1 MNGQQRAEQEKDFI
15 QMIHENERIIYKVC
29 SLYVSG
35 DFPME
40 DLYQE
45 VVINLWKAFP
55 RFRGES
61 SYSTYVYRVA
71 LNTCISGIRRESRR
85 GRKVPLAF
93 LEEPAFEPDNMEENL
108 REMYLLIRR
117 LKKMDRSLI
126 LLWLEER
133 PYQEIAEITGL
144 SLCNV
149 ATKLKRIKE
158 KLIKMSNQ

>member
-1 MNGQQRAEQEKDFI
+1 MNRRHQAEQEQDFI
-15 QMIHENERIIYKVC
+15 RMIRENERIIYKVC
-29 SLYVSG
+29 SFYVSD

-45 VVINLWKAFP
+45 TVLNLWKAFP

-71 LNTCISGIRRESRR
+71 LNTCISGVRRESRR
-85 GRKVPLAF
+85 GQKVSLAF
-93 LEEPAFEPDNMEENL
+93 TEELAFEPDGMEENL
-108 REMYLLIRR
+108 REMYRLIRR
-117 LKKMDRSLI
+117 LRKLERSLI

-149 ATKLKRIKE
+149 ATKLKRIRE
-158 KLIKMSNQ
+158 KLVKMSNE

>member
-1 MNGQQRAEQEKDFI
+1 MNKQHRAEQDFI
-15 QMIHENERIIYKVC
+15 RMIHASERIIYKVC
-29 SLYVSG
+29 SLYVSD

-45 VVINLWKAFP
+45 VVINLWQAFP

-85 GRKVPLAF
+85 GQKVSLTFP
-93 LEEPAFEPDNMEENL
+93 EEPAFEPDNMEENIN
-108 REMYLLIRR
+108 EMYRLIRR
-117 LKKMDRSLI
+117 LKKIDLSLI

-158 KLIKMSNQ
+158 KLVKMSNQ

>member
-1 MNGQQRAEQEKDFI
+1 MNKRHQAEQEGDFI
-15 QMIHENERIIYKVC
+15 RMIRENERIIYKVC
-29 SLYVSG
+29 SFYVSD

-45 VVINLWKAFP
+45 SVLNLWKAFP
-55 RFRGES
+55 RFRSES

-71 LNTCISGIRRESRR
+71 LNTCISGVRRESRR
-85 GRKVPLAF
+85 GQKVSLAF
-93 LEEPAFEPDNMEENL
+93 TEELAFEPDRMEENL

-117 LKKMDRSLI
+117 LKKLERSLI

-149 ATKLKRIKE
+149 ATKLKRIRE